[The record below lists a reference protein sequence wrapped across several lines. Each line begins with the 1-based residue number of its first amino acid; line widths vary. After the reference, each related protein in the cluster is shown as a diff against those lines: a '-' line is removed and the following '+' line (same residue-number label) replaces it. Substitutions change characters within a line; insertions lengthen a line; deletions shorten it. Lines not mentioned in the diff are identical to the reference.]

1 MLFRSVLA
9 AEVMS
14 KRYTIFGA
22 GGWQDVVMTT
32 ERTAELPSGLPEA
45 ERVAATIREQI
56 IDGTRLPGSKLV
68 ERDLA
73 AELGTSR
80 VPVREA
86 LSALVVEGL
95 VTPRPR
101 TWAVVR
107 TFDEDD
113 VHDLLQVRSALETL
127 AFRLAAERATPAQ
140 LEALGAVLARE
151 EGAAEQGLAP
161 QAHRAAGDFH
171 ALVSEIAASPLL
183 TEISGVTASRMR
195 WMLGQHRDLA
205 LMAAEHR
212 GLLEA
217 IRAGDADRA
226 GCLAARHLR
235 TSAQALDD
243 LRAGAQH
250 PPEV

>member
-1 MLFRSVLA
+1 MP
-9 AEVMS
+9 
-14 KRYTIFGA
+14 
-22 GGWQDVVMTT
+22 T
-32 ERTAELPSGLPEA
+32 ERTTQRTSERPET
-45 ERVAATIREQI
+45 ERVAAVLREQI
-56 IDGTRLPGSKLV
+56 VDGTRLPGSKLV

-86 LSALVVEGL
+86 LSALAVEGL

-107 TFDEDD
+107 TFDDDD
-113 VHDLLQVRSALETL
+113 VRDLLQVRSALETL

-140 LEALGAVLARE
+140 LEALGEVLARE
-151 EGAAEQGLAP
+151 EAAAEQGLAP

-195 WMLGQHRDLA
+195 WMLGQHSDLA
-205 LMAAEHR
+205 TMAAEHR

-217 IRAGDADRA
+217 IAAGDADRA
-226 GCLAARHLR
+226 GELAARHLL

-243 LRAGAQH
+243 LRGGAQH
-250 PPEV
+250 RREV